1 MVCSR
6 CKYVVKTEL
15 EKLGLHPL
23 AVELGEVDF
32 PMYLSKAELYNIEDR
47 LKKFGFELIDDK
59 RSLMIEKMKSVIIEL
74 VHELD
79 AKLNIKLS
87 EYLSNKLNQEY
98 SLLSKLFSEV
108 EDVTIEKYFINQKI
122 ERVKELLIYDQLSL
136 SEIAHKLNY
145 SSVSYLSN
153 QFKKITGFSPS
164 HYKNLRDQKR
174 TQLDL
179 I

>member
-23 AVELGEVDF
+23 AFELGEVDF

-145 SSVSYLSN
+145 SSASYLSN

>member
-1 MVCSR
+1 M
-6 CKYVVKTEL
+6 
-15 EKLGLHPL
+15 G
-23 AVELGEVDF
+23 
-32 PMYLSKAELYNIEDR
+32 
-47 LKKFGFELIDDK
+47 FGFELIDDK

-174 TQLDL
+174 TQIDL